1 MSHVKLC
8 PATFCLCD
16 DITRTQVSVFGPFS
30 FTFVILDFSSCV
42 TSTLNKITWLC
53 FRFASEE
60 EIDRLIKQNAMQEKL
75 ATYTVNFVATLAINQ
90 QQQVA
95 AEAIN
100 FMTTFAS
107 TYYSDIRQGNALQEI
122 SATHDEIVYLK

>member
-1 MSHVKLC
+1 MNFLVMPFTVAAQKLLLFQMSHV
-8 PATFCLCD
+8 
-16 DITRTQVSVFGPFS
+16 RTKDELFYTMSELWENQIALNNMIEVL
-30 FTFVILDFSSCV
+30 LD
-42 TSTLNKITWLC
+42 
-53 FRFASEE
+53 SEE